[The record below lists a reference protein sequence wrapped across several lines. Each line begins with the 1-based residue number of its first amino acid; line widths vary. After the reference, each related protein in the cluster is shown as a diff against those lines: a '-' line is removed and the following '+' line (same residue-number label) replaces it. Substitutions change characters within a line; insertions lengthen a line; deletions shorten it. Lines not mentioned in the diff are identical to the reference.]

1 MDASFNKLTYLP
13 TNIGFELVNLRR
25 LSVNLNKIRSLPTS
39 VGEMKSLQH
48 LDLHFNELGGL
59 PPTIGKLTNLEILNL
74 SSNFSDLTELPATI
88 SDLINLKELDLS
100 NNQIHALPDTFG
112 RLMNLAKLNVEHNPL
127 TIPPKEI
134 VAGGVVAIKGYMAKR
149 WADILLEEQHK
160 NMTQVQEQPQASLF
174 TRSTAWLSGAVS
186 GYFASTGKS
195 NEDPYLNQQL

>member
-1 MDASFNKLTYLP
+1 
-13 TNIGFELVNLRR
+13 
-25 LSVNLNKIRSLPTS
+25 
-39 VGEMKSLQH
+39 MKSLQH

-186 GYFASTGKS
+186 GYFGSTGKS